1 MALPYPEGK
10 CYFKRSALR
19 HRYYGGY
26 DADDDNQFYKHIL
39 VEYIWNVEADHG
51 SRAAN
56 SPNGYSHPRSKYGIY
71 KGSNWGTHYGNWQ
84 YLPFSYATSMS
95 PNSPKYQYN
104 HNLCRS
110 GNRFKGYEKGQ
121 QSAEAWF
128 MPMPML
134 YANAKTVANQG
145 LFPPQHLSH
154 IRAIYIPVSKHT
166 SEEFPDLS
174 TWVWINFTARES
186 VKAKNEGTVWKTIP
200 CHPTFGARVNRDETF
215 VFNIPEI
222 INLLSIPVEMRKP
235 GTNVFSKEL
244 VQYQSRR
251 FVRTTV
257 VHGTMLDTFDFS
269 FTEIASA
276 NWGQE
281 VVWRENEKGSWFN
294 SFLRNAISFGL
305 GFVPGVGPLLS
316 VSFLLGWAAIE
327 SAVNDNDAFKDELSL
342 WAPPVQIP
350 VEYISDVMQS
360 ARRTANYV
368 DPKWIGA
375 KQEDIMAVVEAE
387 HRALMKAHS
396 DLLVAASRMQPRIN
410 NYPEGSK
417 NETDED
423 IGEIVAEIP
432 PQED

>member
-56 SPNGYSHPRSKYGIY
+56 SPNGYSHPRSK
-71 KGSNWGTHYGNWQ
+71 
-84 YLPFSYATSMS
+84 
-95 PNSPKYQYN
+95 
-104 HNLCRS
+104 S

-128 MPMPML
+128 MPMPMVGKENTSCIFL
-134 YANAKTVANQG
+134 D
-145 LFPPQHLSH
+145 HLSH